1 MEIISSLSE
10 NFKGSITEGNM
21 WGIYIYKYKALEVQC
36 SVALGFLLRY
46 YSYGIHYYS
55 YLQHCTD

>member
-21 WGIYIYKYKALEVQC
+21 WGIYIYINIK
-36 SVALGFLLRY
+36 
-46 YSYGIHYYS
+46 H
-55 YLQHCTD
+55 